1 MRTILLNQSKAGTMT
16 DQSDEEAET
25 KGFKEKDNQGG
36 GEGGQ
41 NRHNGAQSSKDIRAC
56 VPREKVE
63 E

>member
-1 MRTILLNQSKAGTMT
+1 MT

-36 GEGGQ
+36 WGVGWGQ